1 MKDENLINET
11 NVDSAEQV
19 DETTGSAEQAD
30 ETSSAAE
37 QADET
42 SDSAEQSDETVGSA
56 EQADETASSADPLEL
71 RQKKRRRNSIIGTA
85 VIAVVVVAVVVLQ
98 LLGNDAAKRQQGAA
112 INEQVVSGAVEP
124 SNISKV
130 LNAFGTLASANE
142 EDVSVPG
149 DIRVTKYHVSTGDAV
164 KKGDI
169 IATVDRNA
177 VLAAIADVQDLI
189 DEVDAKV
196 EELKDES
203 ASSSLTAS
211 AEGTVVKVYA
221 TAGDAVSDVMY
232 DHGALMLVSLDGLY
246 AVKVDNT
253 GKLRVGESVSV
264 VGADGTQADGQI
276 AAIEKET
283 ATVTVPLSGFSFD
296 EKVTVNASSGTTL
309 GSGKLFVY
317 SQQKITGYSG
327 TVASV
332 SVGEGTAV
340 SSGDTLL
347 TLSDTDYTAD
357 TSVLLKQRKK
367 LVDQSNRLTQISKTG
382 YVYADEDG
390 VITNLNS
397 DLLDTSASNVVVA
410 TKGAAANNDKTTDGD
425 AGSSD
430 SDKTSQG
437 AEKKTQVTA
446 QDNDKAKDETEKKSE
461 KEREAD
467 HSSETI
473 TITAKVVWRASD
485 GSDLTEGLPNSV
497 TVSVSPG
504 SKKQTA
510 SAGNDWS
517 VSFDDLPKYND
528 DGSKEISYEVSVS
541 GVPSGFDSSFS
552 SSGNKATIY
561 LTKAASE
568 SSEKESSSA
577 ASDSSD
583 AAESGSSSSSS
594 TSSASSEDA
603 STTSESGSSSAK
615 SGSAASSSS
624 AASSKGSGSKGAAG
638 KTPGGGVSAGSMS
651 SSGALTE
658 EGATIADAEAEQENP
673 YAYEETVLCA
683 LMPNDEVSVDISI
696 DELDIG
702 SIVVGAGA
710 KVTFDALP
718 GQSFEGKISA
728 LNPFGQN
735 SGGNTK
741 YTVTVA
747 MGKQESMLLGM
758 SASVGIDLEDRANVL
773 VVPEAAL
780 VEQDGKT
787 YVYTGYDEA
796 KDELRDL
803 TEVETGIAD
812 GTAVEVTSGLAEGQT
827 YYYRYADTVSYAF
840 TNA

>member
-30 ETSSAAE
+30 ETSSSAE

-42 SDSAEQSDETVGSA
+42 VGSV

-169 IATVDRNA
+169 IATVNRNA

-430 SDKTSQG
+430 GDKTSQG
-437 AEKKTQVTA
+437 EEKKSQVTA
-446 QDNDKAKDETEKKSE
+446 QDNDKAKDETEKKSEKENE

-561 LTKAASE
+561 LTKAASGSDE
-568 SSEKESSSA
+568 EGSSSA

-583 AAESGSSSSSS
+583 TAESGSSSSSS
-594 TSSASSEDA
+594 ASSASSEDA

-624 AASSKGSGSKGAAG
+624 AAGSKGSGSKGAAG

-658 EGATIADAEAEQENP
+658 EGATIADAKAEQENP

>member
-11 NVDSAEQV
+11 NVGSAEQV

-37 QADET
+37 QADDT
-42 SDSAEQSDETVGSA
+42 SDSA

-124 SNISKV
+124 SSISKV

-221 TAGDAVSDVMY
+221 KAGDAVADVMY
-232 DHGALMLVSLDGLY
+232 DHGALMLVALDGLY

-437 AEKKTQVTA
+437 AEKKSQVTA
-446 QDNDKAKDETEKKSE
+446 QDNDKAKDETEKKSEKENEKENE

-561 LTKAASE
+561 LTKAASGSDE
-568 SSEKESSSA
+568 EGSSSA

-583 AAESGSSSSSS
+583 TAESGSSSSSS
-594 TSSASSEDA
+594 ASSASSEDA

-624 AASSKGSGSKGAAG
+624 AAGSKGSGSKGAAG

-718 GQSFEGKISA
+718 GQSFEGKIAA

-812 GTAVEVTSGLAEGQT
+812 GTAVEVTSGLAEGQA